1 MKKVDWALGQWEG
14 EGWVESQSGGKLTF
28 TANAI
33 SKSKLDGVI
42 HLLEGTSKFR
52 REGVDSEVIIN
63 SHISI
68 LSYDP
73 KAKCYRLRSY
83 REDGTCGQDEL
94 KYQDH
99 TFRWEKRDD
108 ERGVNQRF
116 AMRLDEE
123 GHLIY
128 TGEISQDQTNWREF
142 FHAVYRRVDKTAQ

>member
-1 MKKVDWALGQWEG
+1 MKTTISLLLFWTLTACAFAQDAGGINRAEMKKVDWALGQWEG

-42 HLLEGTSKFR
+42 QLLEGTSKFR

-83 REDGTCGQDEL
+83 REDGT
-94 KYQDH
+94 
-99 TFRWEKRDD
+99 
-108 ERGVNQRF
+108 
-116 AMRLDEE
+116 
-123 GHLIY
+123 
-128 TGEISQDQTNWREF
+128 
-142 FHAVYRRVDKTAQ
+142 